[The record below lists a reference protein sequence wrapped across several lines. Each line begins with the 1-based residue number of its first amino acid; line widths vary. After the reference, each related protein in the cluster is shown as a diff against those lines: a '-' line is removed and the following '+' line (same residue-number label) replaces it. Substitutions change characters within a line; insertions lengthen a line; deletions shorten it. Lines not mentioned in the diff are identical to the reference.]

1 MPEGINVSTQVLL
14 DTAGKVRNC
23 NNAMDEKLTT
33 INQKMNDLESSWK
46 SDAANDIRSAMNALR
61 PKFEEYK
68 NVVESYAKFLTDT
81 AQRYETTETTIQ
93 NNANQFK

>member
-23 NNAMDEKLTT
+23 NSIMDGKLNE
-33 INQKMNDLESSWK
+33 INQKMNDLESTWK
-46 SDAANDIRSAMNALR
+46 SDAANDIRTAMNNLR

>member
-61 PKFEEYK
+61 PKFEECK